1 MPIERVVIKNRCYPL
16 IWPTTFGWPWRSLA
30 EDMLRDVFMRS
41 RSPSKPQRDYA
52 NLPMEKALE
61 KAMAVSVSGSVHLR
75 TPQSVRFAAWR
86 HPRNAGD
93 LLAVGRFVPAPE
105 STSQEGTPCL
115 VRRKTGCGTICILD
129 AYRSNRFSYVCE
141 LLPEILLVPR

>member
-1 MPIERVVIKNRCYPL
+1 MIKNRCYPL

-41 RSPSKPQRDYA
+41 GVAVKAAKGLCKSPYG
-52 NLPMEKALE
+52 KALE
-61 KAMAVSVSGSVHLR
+61 KAMAVSVSASVHLR

-129 AYRSNRFSYVCE
+129 AQRSNRFSYVCG